1 MHFVKQQRW
10 VGERP
15 DRQFMWQTV
24 AVEDAMGTVGV
35 CRCPECDKPVR
46 LHKASKDG
54 NNPAHAE
61 HMEGNTTCSL
71 SYHFELN
78 R

>member
-1 MHFVKQQRW
+1 MQFVKQQRW

-24 AVEDAMGTVGV
+24 TVEDAMGTVGV